1 MITVCLLSNG
11 GIRHIIDNAG
21 DPTVCAPPKRIDP
34 KLTLFP
40 TP

>member
-1 MITVCLLSNG
+1 MITVCLLTNG
-11 GIRHIIDNAG
+11 GIRHIIDNQGA
-21 DPTVCAPPKRIDP
+21 PTVCAPHRIDP